1 MADCPSG
8 SAESVSEAGP
18 EGLADPFDDLIEPFH
33 HRGIDLKLGRLQ
45 EALAELGHPER
56 RFPAV
61 QVAGT
66 NGKGSI
72 CTLVASALKHAG
84 LRTGLYTSPHLISWC
99 ERLRIDG
106 TPIAE
111 AELRRLLQRLQPWG
125 QRHQLTPFE
134 WITAAAF
141 VHFAEAPVDLTV
153 LEVGLGGR
161 LDATSTHPQRPVIG
175 FASIGLDHREVL
187 GPDLASIA
195 AEKAGVLSAGAV
207 AISAPQPPEVAA
219 VLTETAARVGSS
231 LRWVEPA
238 WEEPDGRLGADGLI
252 WWPGLPGGVQRTNS
266 AVALGMVRALQE
278 LGWPIPDAALSAG
291 FAAARWPG
299 RLQPARWAGH
309 RLLLDGAHNP
319 PAAIALRAELD
330 RRSAALP
337 PDPEARAADERRC
350 FVLGML
356 AGKQAPPMLQALLR
370 PHDRCWIVPVA
381 GHSSWS
387 LEALRLACPDLACQL
402 HGAESTAAALDQIL
416 TDPLAP
422 SPEGP
427 IVVAG
432 SLYLLADLLR
442 QPRLQ
447 SLASH

>member
-1 MADCPSG
+1 MADRLSG
-8 SAESVSEAGP
+8 SAASLSDAGQ
-18 EGLADPFDDLIEPFH
+18 EGFADPFDDLIEPFH
-33 HRGIDLKLGRLQ
+33 HRGIDLTLGRLQ

-56 RFPAV
+56 QFPAV

-106 TPIAE
+106 RPIAE
-111 AELRRLLQRLQPWG
+111 ADLRTLLQRLKPWG

-141 VHFAEAPVDLTV
+141 VHFAEAPVDLAV

-161 LDATSTHPQRPVIG
+161 LDATSTHPLRPVIG

-231 LRWVEPA
+231 LRWVKLA
-238 WEEPDGRLGADGLI
+238 CEEPDGRLSADGLS
-252 WWPGLPGGVQRTNS
+252 WWPGLPGGVQRANS
-266 AVALGMVRALQE
+266 AVALGMLRALQE
-278 LGWPIPDAALSAG
+278 LGWPVADAAISAG

-337 PDPEARAADERRC
+337 PEARAADERRC

-356 AGKQAPPMLQALLR
+356 AGKQAPVMLQALLR
-370 PHDRCWIVPVA
+370 LHDRCWIVPVA

-387 LEALRLACPDLACQL
+387 LEALRSACPELACQL

-416 TDPLAP
+416 TDPLVP
-422 SPEGP
+422 PDGGP

-442 QPRLQ
+442 HPRLQ